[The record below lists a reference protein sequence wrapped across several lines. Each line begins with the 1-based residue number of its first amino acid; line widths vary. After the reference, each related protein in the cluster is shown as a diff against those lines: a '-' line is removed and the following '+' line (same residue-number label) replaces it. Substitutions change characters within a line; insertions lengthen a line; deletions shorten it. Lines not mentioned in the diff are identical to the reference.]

1 MGATASTCSSEA
13 SAVRSLGPSARRTA
27 SGSQLPRPLS
37 HEHGAPVRLVA
48 PGRRGFQW
56 VTWVVRIEVHA
67 EGDPGAPASTVW
79 SSLTRAGRGEA

>member
-1 MGATASTCSSEA
+1 MRVISRTGYRWSFPLREARGMLLATRVGEE
-13 SAVRSLGPSARRTA
+13 
-27 SGSQLPRPLS
+27 PLS

-56 VTWVVRIEVHA
+56 VKWVVRIEVHA